1 MRAPSGVRE
10 QKKRQTRDLLER
22 RALELF
28 ERKGFDATTI
38 DEIAEAA
45 LVSPRTFFRYFSS
58 KEDVVFGSHSDELA
72 WLRQL
77 VASRPREE
85 PPEIALAKALVKFG
99 QIPEER
105 QPELLA
111 RVKLIMANPSLLARR
126 LLLHREWE
134 SGVAEE
140 LALRERVEGPTLE
153 LRILAATGVAA
164 LATATFIWGE
174 RGGPESPADLLRQ
187 ALDRLISA
195 N

>member
-1 MRAPSGVRE
+1 MRE
-10 QKKRQTRDLLER
+10 QKKRYTRDLLER
-22 RALELF
+22 RARELF

-45 LVSPRTFFRYFSS
+45 LVSPRTFFRYFAS
-58 KEDVVFGSHSDELA
+58 KEDVVFASHAAELA

-77 VASRPREE
+77 VAARPPDES
-85 PPEIALAKALVKFG
+85 PEVALARALVEFG
-99 QIPEER
+99 KVPEER
-105 QPELLA
+105 HEDLLA
-111 RVKLIMANPSLLARR
+111 RVRLIMANPSLLARR

-134 SGVAEE
+134 VGIAEE

-164 LATATFIWGE
+164 FSTATFIWGE
-174 RGGPESPADLLRQ
+174 RGGPESPADLFRQ
-187 ALDRLISA
+187 ALDRLIAA

>member
-1 MRAPSGVRE
+1 MRAASGVRE

-28 ERKGFDATTI
+28 ARKGFDATTI

-45 LVSPRTFFRYFSS
+45 LVSPRTFFRYFAS
-58 KEDVVFGSHSDELA
+58 KEDVVFGSHTDELA

-77 VASRPREE
+77 VARRPSEE
-85 PPEIALAKALVKFG
+85 PPDLALARALVKFG

-105 QPELLA
+105 QADFLS
-111 RVKLIMANPSLLARR
+111 RVRLIMANPSLLARR

-134 SGVAEE
+134 IGISEE
-140 LALRERVEGPTLE
+140 LALRERVEGPSLE

-174 RGGPESPADLLRQ
+174 RGGPETPADLLRQ
-187 ALDRLISA
+187 ALDRLITA